1 MTHNWSPTSI
11 GRNTF
16 ERSVSPRTSGIP
28 QTGHDTKPET
38 ALFFCGCVLR
48 KTKVLKYESA
58 AIMTITATPIST
70 YSIFSFVMNTETG
83 DATTEAPYKR
93 ALSSQRMQ
101 SRKKRLSV
109 PPCILFRARTGYQKR
124 MRQFFNPAAKRMP
137 FVKPMV
143 FARRI
148 NPLQDLIIHL
158 ERRFL
163 IQSGR

>member
-28 QTGHDTKPET
+28 QTGQDTKPET
-38 ALFFCGCVLR
+38 ALFFRGGFLR

-58 AIMTITATPIST
+58 AIMMITAMPIST
-70 YSIFSFVMNTETG
+70 YSIFSFVMNAETG

-101 SRKKRLSV
+101 SRKKTRVRSALHFIPCAYRLSKTNAAV
-109 PPCILFRARTGYQKR
+109 FQSSRKTCAIIL
-124 MRQFFNPAAKRMP
+124 
-137 FVKPMV
+137 
-143 FARRI
+143 
-148 NPLQDLIIHL
+148 
-158 ERRFL
+158 
-163 IQSGR
+163 